1 MISYIFNRNV
11 KFNLNK
17 ILNFSFFALFL
28 LLSVNVN
35 AQDAAEAAPAVSS
48 EVAYILNTFLF
59 LVCGFLVMFMAAGF
73 VCLRPVKSGVKTLL

>member
-11 KFNLNK
+11 KFKLNK
-17 ILNFSFFALFL
+17 LLNFSFFALFL

-48 EVAYILNTFLF
+48 EVA
-59 LVCGFLVMFMAAGF
+59 
-73 VCLRPVKSGVKTLL
+73 